1 MKFMAHFRASAA
13 GILLASTLLAAGSY
27 KLVKTMAIPGDNG
40 WDYLIA
46 DSDNRRLY
54 VSHGAEVDVVDLDSD
69 KMVGKI
75 PNTNGVH
82 GIAPADD
89 LGRGFVSDGR
99 DNQVTIF
106 DLKTLAVISTV
117 KAGTNPDGI
126 VYDPFSKRVFAFN
139 GRSEDMTAIDAATGS
154 VVGTIPLGGK
164 PEFPA
169 TDGNGNVYVNIEDK
183 SELVR
188 FDPKTLEIKN
198 RWPLS
203 PQCDSPSGLAIDSSS
218 RRLFPVCENK
228 VMTVVDA
235 DSGKIVT
242 TLPTGAGTDAAAFD
256 PGTKLA
262 FASNGRDA
270 TLTVIKEESPD
281 KYSVVENAK
290 TQRGARTMALDVKT
304 HKIYLSDADFGPA
317 PKATADNPHPRPKI
331 LPETFKLLVMSQ

>member
-1 MKFMAHFRASAA
+1 MTQTRLYAG
-13 GILLASTLLAAGSY
+13 GILLASTLLAASSY
-27 KLVKTMAIPGDNG
+27 KLLKTIPISGEGG

-46 DSDNRRLY
+46 DSANRRLY
-54 VSHGAEVDVVDLDSD
+54 VSHGTEVDVLDLDRET
-69 KMVGKI
+69 MVGKI

-89 LGRGFVSDGR
+89 LGRGFISDGR

-106 DLKTLAVISTV
+106 DLKSLATISTV

-126 VYDPFSKRVFAFN
+126 LYDPFSKRVFAFN
-139 GRSEDMTAIDAATGS
+139 GRSQDMTAIDATNGN
-154 VVGTIPLGGK
+154 VVGTVPLGGK

-169 TDGNGNVYVNIEDK
+169 TDRNGNVYVNIEDK

-198 RWPLS
+198 RWPLG
-203 PQCDSPSGLAIDSSS
+203 PQCDSPSGLAIDADS

-228 VMTVVDA
+228 VMAIVDA
-235 DSGKIVT
+235 DSGKVIT
-242 TLPTGAGTDAAAFD
+242 TVPTGAGTDAAAFD

-270 TLTVIKEESPD
+270 TLTVVKEESPD
-281 KYSVVENAK
+281 RYTVVENAE
-290 TQRGARTMALDVKT
+290 TQRGARTMALDLKT
-304 HKIYLSDADFGPA
+304 HRIYLSDAEFGPA
-317 PKATADNPHPRPKI
+317 PAATADNPHPRPKMVAG
-331 LPETFKLLVMSQ
+331 TFKLLVMSQ